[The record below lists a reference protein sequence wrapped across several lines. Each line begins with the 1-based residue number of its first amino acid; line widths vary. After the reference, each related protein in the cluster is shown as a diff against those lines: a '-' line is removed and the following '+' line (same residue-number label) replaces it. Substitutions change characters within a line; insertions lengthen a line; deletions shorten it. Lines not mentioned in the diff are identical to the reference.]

1 MLKTGKTHQNGFTLV
16 EVMVVAGMVAILAAI
31 AYPSYT
37 RYVQNARQ
45 SDAQAEIMSL
55 AGALERYR
63 AKNFSY
69 EGATLANLSPELA
82 NSEFY
87 TVSLSISGTGNQ
99 QYQINATPKSG
110 IMSGTDFMALDSEG
124 RNCKGASSCTPGSGD
139 HW

>member
-1 MLKTGKTHQNGFTLV
+1 M
-16 EVMVVAGMVAILAAI
+16 VAGMVAILAAI

-63 AKNFSY
+63 AKNFTY
-69 EGATLANLSPELA
+69 EGATVANLAPDLA

-87 TVSLSISGTGNQ
+87 TVTLSITGTGNQ
-99 QYQINATPKSG
+99 QYQISAAPKG
-110 IMSGTDFMALDSEG
+110 GLMSGTDFMALDSEG
-124 RNCKGASSCTPGSGD
+124 RACKGASSCTPSSST